1 MFTLK
6 FIIALVSLFL
16 SSLASAK
23 SEVTLKPERTIV
35 LAGMITDSTVGP
47 VIEAML
53 QLSKTG
59 KDIDVIISSPGGSV
73 IAGNLMVDRM
83 VQLKNDGVRFRC
95 VVRDLAASMAFQFL
109 LFCDERYA
117 TPHAFLLWHPV
128 RIFAQGVVTAQL
140 ASNLA
145 TQLQQADEVALHDLR
160 AHLAMPEA
168 DLLMHFYNE
177 TLHQAMNLQSTAPG
191 FFAGVTNKIGNLYPE
206 KPALDTSGLGGL
218 FGLNQIVYIHE
229 RFLTQGVMQ

>member
-1 MFTLK
+1 MK

-16 SSLASAK
+16 SSFASAK
-23 SEVTLKPERTIV
+23 PEVALNPERTIV
-35 LAGMITDSTVGP
+35 LAGVITDSVVGP
-47 VIEAML
+47 MIEAMT

-59 KDIDVIISSPGGSV
+59 KDVDIIVSSPGGSV
-73 IAGNLMVDRM
+73 IAGNLMVGRM
-83 VQLKNDGVRFRC
+83 VQLRNSGVKFRC

-109 LFCDERYA
+109 LFCDKRYA

-128 RIFAQGVVTAQL
+128 RIFAQGVITAQN

-160 AHLAMPEA
+160 AHLSMSEA
-168 DLLMHFYNE
+168 DILMHFYNE

-191 FFAGVTNKIGNLYPE
+191 FFAGVTNNIGNLYPE
-206 KPALDTSGLGGL
+206 KPALDTASIGGM

-229 RFLTQGVMQ
+229 RFLTTGAVQ

>member
-1 MFTLK
+1 MK
-6 FIIALVSLFL
+6 FLILVVSFLL
-16 SSLASAK
+16 SSFAFAK
-23 SEVTLKPERTIV
+23 PEVALKPERTIV
-35 LAGMITDSTVGP
+35 LAGVITDSIVGP
-47 VIEAML
+47 MIETMT
-53 QLSKTG
+53 QLAKTG
-59 KDIDVIISSPGGSV
+59 KDVDIIISSPGGSV

-83 VQLKNDGVRFRC
+83 VQLKNDGVKFRC

-145 TQLQQADEVALHDLR
+145 TQLGQADEVALHDLR
-160 AHLAMPEA
+160 AHLSMSEA
-168 DLLMHFYNE
+168 DLVMHFYNE
-177 TLHQAMNLQSTAPG
+177 TLHQAHNLLITAPG
-191 FFAGVTNKIGNLYPE
+191 FFAKVTNKISNLHPE
-206 KPALDTSGLGGL
+206 KPALDTSSIGGL

-229 RFLTQGVMQ
+229 QFLTQGVTK

>member
-1 MFTLK
+1 MK
-6 FIIALVSLFL
+6 FLILLVSFL
-16 SSLASAK
+16 LAPFAVAK
-23 SEVTLKPERTIV
+23 SDVELKPERTIV
-35 LAGMITDSTVGP
+35 LAGVITDSIVGP
-47 VIEAML
+47 TIDAMTKL
-53 QLSKTG
+53 AKTG
-59 KDIDVIISSPGGSV
+59 KDIDIVISSPGGSV
-73 IAGNLMVDRM
+73 IAGSLLVDRM
-83 VQLKNDGVRFRC
+83 VQMKSDGVKFRC

-160 AHLAMPEA
+160 AHLSMPEA
-168 DLLMHFYNE
+168 DILMHFYNE

-191 FFAGVTNKIGNLYPE
+191 FFAAVTNSISNLRPD
-206 KPALDTSGLGGL
+206 KPALDTSDFSSP
-218 FGLNQIVYIHE
+218 FGLNQVVYIHE
-229 RFLTQGVMQ
+229 RFITRGVTK